1 MIGASMNTIILKSN
15 LKISRDYIVLRL
27 QLARAF
33 KVHIQISLPKLSE
46 LTSFPR
52 EIIRKP

>member
-15 LKISRDYIVLRL
+15 LKISRDYIVLIL

-46 LTSFPR
+46 FKRINFFSP
-52 EIIRKP
+52 